1 MKNKKNLG
9 IWMDHSIA
17 HLIDINEKNS
27 EHDIRSKF
35 TFNTKEEALNRSE
48 NLMHNKEQQMQ
59 EAFYKKIGKEILKY
73 NDVLLFGPTQA
84 KTELFNFLQKDL
96 HFKDIHFCIQSED
109 KMTELEQIAYVK
121 NYFELAQK

>member
-1 MKNKKNLG
+1 MKNNKNLG

-17 HLIDINEKNS
+17 HLIDISEENS

-35 TFNTKEEALNRSE
+35 TYNTKEEALSRSE

-73 NDVLLFGPTQA
+73 NDVLLFGPTHA
-84 KTELFNFLQKDL
+84 KTELFNYLQKDL